1 MTREEYGNAYR
12 DGFHLTMRLLI
23 SRGVS
28 PDTAEETAQAAWS
41 RGWERLHQL
50 RDSSLVLTWANSIAL
65 NIHRT
70 QIRSESRKTELS
82 PYVEGPGLNTAAIDV
97 KKILSRCRKT
107 DRALL
112 SSYYL
117 HGSATNEIASEH
129 GLTET
134 AVRIRMMRA
143 RRYVQDLLSCRPDLS
158 AAAA

>member
-12 DGFHLTMRLLI
+12 DGFHLTMRFLI
-23 SRGVS
+23 SRGVP
-28 PDTAEETAQAAWS
+28 PDTAEETAQAAWT

-70 QIRSESRKTELS
+70 QIRADAKKTELS
-82 PYVEGPGLNTAAIDV
+82 PFTEGPGLNMAAIDV
-97 KKILSRCRKT
+97 KKILSHCRQT
-107 DRALL
+107 DRKLL

-117 HGSATNEIASEH
+117 YGRATSEIATEQ

-143 RRYVQDLLSCRPDLS
+143 RRYVQDLLSCGPDLS